1 MKSRNRILTSL
12 LSFFIGAFGVT
23 LATGCAKTTTQVIVD
38 APETAN
44 EGSPLHMMIRAIPDS
59 LEQETYEQAAAKMF
73 LQPADES
80 VVATQP
86 IFPGERAAISL
97 PDVGKGDVVIY
108 FFFTTPEPKDG
119 FRVPIRRPIP
129 AEVFV
134 VLGEHK
140 VDRVQVRRR

>member
-1 MKSRNRILTSL
+1 MKLCGRIYASL
-12 LSFFIGAFGVT
+12 LCGAIAVSG
-23 LATGCAKTTTQVIVD
+23 AMGCAKTTTQVVID
-38 APETAN
+38 APETTN
-44 EGSPLHMMIRAIPDS
+44 EGSPLHMMVRAIPDS

-73 LQPADES
+73 VQPADES

-86 IFPGERAAISL
+86 IFPGERSAISL
-97 PDVGKGDVVIY
+97 PDVGKGDIVIY

-119 FRVPIRRPIP
+119 FRIPIRRPIP
-129 AEVFV
+129 AEINV

>member
-1 MKSRNRILTSL
+1 MKSCSRI
-12 LSFFIGAFGVT
+12 FVT
-23 LATGCAKTTTQVIVD
+23 LFVGALGATGVMGCAQTTTRVIIDV
-38 APETAN
+38 PESTN

-73 LQPADES
+73 VQPPDES
-80 VVATQP
+80 IVATQP
-86 IFPGERAAISL
+86 VFPGERAAISL
-97 PDVGKGDVVIY
+97 PDVGKSDVVLY
-108 FFFTTPEPKDG
+108 FFFTTPDPKDG

-129 AEVFV
+129 AEIFV

>member
-1 MKSRNRILTSL
+1 MKYRSRIVARL
-12 LSFFIGAFGVT
+12 LVGAIGVFG
-23 LATGCAKTTTQVIVD
+23 ATGCAKTTTQVIID
-38 APETAN
+38 APEIAN

-129 AEVFV
+129 AEVFI